1 MASNVTYYD
10 VAMDTLSNTSLADDD
25 DMATLNVTDDDDVRV
40 PSIFD
45 SHSFVSF
52 LQTFC
57 PLASRVDRV
66 VTIIWYIIGVT
77 GNILSAKIW
86 LEKRMRKNNSSA
98 IYLAT
103 LSISDLIFLL
113 LHTLQEMEYAWGLRT
128 LDAPVL
134 CEAYFMF
141 IFVVQ
146 YLSPILVL
154 AFTCERYIAVCHVMK
169 WTSSISVKRTKLII
183 AATFLASAIF
193 NTPVLWRY
201 RVQSLTSCSDDVT
214 TFSLEQQVFVSSVW
228 DHAYRAAWAV
238 CGNIVPVILLT
249 LLHFRLSRA
258 IHQAS
263 RASALLK
270 HQSTAR
276 RRDGSGRSARSSDE
290 RNSRRIT
297 RTLLAIVVMFLV
309 LVAPSE
315 IVKQLAVFAAGEQMQ
330 SNYVYLTLEV
340 VTNVTQ
346 SVNFCA
352 NFILYCCVNPSFR
365 QQVRAMFCRRNRRRR
380 NVDDTTRARGTEMVE
395 EDDVDE
401 CCDMTS
407 RRAWRSRSSERHGLN
422 GSAV

>member
-10 VAMDTLSNTSLADDD
+10 VAMDTLLSNTSLTDDD

-40 PSIFD
+40 ASIFD

-113 LHTLQEMEYAWGLRT
+113 LHTLQEMEYAWGLQT

-154 AFTCERYIAVCHVMK
+154 AFTCERYIAVCHP
-169 WTSSISVKRTKLII
+169 
-183 AATFLASAIF
+183 F
-193 NTPVLWRY
+193 NKEKF
-201 RVQSLTSCSDDVT
+201 CT
-214 TFSLEQQVFVSSVW
+214 T
-228 DHAYRAAWAV
+228 
-238 CGNIVPVILLT
+238 
-249 LLHFRLSRA
+249 SRA
-258 IHQAS
+258 IRVVFGLVAGCLLLGSMQAVIW
-263 RASALLK
+263 RYDAV
-270 HQSTAR
+270 T
-276 RRDGSGRSARSSDE
+276 GMCSGRTNISTFWHVWSWSTEILVFLIVPAAILVFNILVIREIKQLS
-290 RNSRRIT
+290 RNS
-297 RTLLAIVVMFLV
+297 
-309 LVAPSE
+309 
-315 IVKQLAVFAAGEQMQ
+315 EQMMMPNEPRKTNN
-330 SNYVYLTLEV
+330 SATTLMLLSVSFYVIITVVPATIVYILTYQFPIGSRFMTPEQIRQDPKWQRYFTYVTCRKIIEEICISHYACNFFLYLLTGP
-340 VTNVTQ
+340 Q
-346 SVNFCA
+346 
-352 NFILYCCVNPSFR
+352 FR
-365 QQVRAMFCRRNRRRR
+365 KSFCRLIAKLMPEKYRHKFAQETSFTSNNSVGTRKTSLNGK
-380 NVDDTTRARGTEMVE
+380 NVYAPVASGRDTTRM
-395 EDDVDE
+395 
-401 CCDMTS
+401 
-407 RRAWRSRSSERHGLN
+407 
-422 GSAV
+422 

>member
-1 MASNVTYYD
+1 MLEASENMSIEGNVTSCSTTNATVTS
-10 VAMDTLSNTSLADDD
+10 VAQLVFESTSYVMYTFILPTLCVVGFAGNILTLTVLTRRRRAAESPQERSATAGLTSLAVADLLFCVC
-25 DMATLNVTDDDDVRV
+25 AF
-40 PSIFD
+40 PSIFIPLD
-45 SHSFVSF
+45 NTYASRGVVLFYARFAPALINVF
-52 LQTFC
+52 I
-57 PLASRVDRV
+57 LAS
-66 VTIIWYIIGVT
+66 T
-77 GNILSAKIW
+77 W
-86 LEKRMRKNNSSA
+86 L
-98 IYLAT
+98 T
-103 LSISDLIFLL
+103 LN
-113 LHTLQEMEYAWGLRT
+113 MA
-128 LDAPVL
+128 V
-134 CEAYFMF
+134 
-141 IFVVQ
+141 
-146 YLSPILVL
+146 
-154 AFTCERYIAVCHVMK
+154 ERYFAVCHVMK

-276 RRDGSGRSARSSDE
+276 RRRRDGSGRSARSNDE

-315 IVKQLAVFAAGEQMQ
+315 IVKQLAVFAGGEQMQ

-365 QQVRAMFCRRNRRRR
+365 QQVRDMFCRRNSRRR